1 MTFLAD
7 WKLFAQAFGV
17 TLMVS
22 VLALLLALI
31 LGVFFGVMSTS
42 SNPVLRGIARG
53 YVETLQNTPL
63 VLQAYVF
70 YLALPYIGFMIGQ
83 MSWITDGASYDN
95 ASALE
100 TAISG
105 GTRQYLLAIWFD
117 TDFVNE

>member
-1 MTFLAD
+1 MALGYTDPSDYSVVINPGRFVYDNAYAD
-7 WKLFAQAFGV
+7 
-17 TLMVS
+17 
-22 VLALLLALI
+22 
-31 LGVFFGVMSTS
+31 
-42 SNPVLRGIARG
+42 
-53 YVETLQNTPL
+53 
-63 VLQAYVF
+63 
-70 YLALPYIGFMIGQ
+70 GFMIGQ